1 MPYFQYKTEQFWFNH
16 SQMLLGSSEANTF
29 TIKGKGINPSHA
41 LIEEHQGAFWISGI
55 NRLSHVF
62 INGKKVKRQVLKD
75 QDVIVIGDQSFTYHL
90 YVKDGLPSTPQAHSE
105 TLQAYQRLYEFSQK
119 LAEQI
124 HSSELFEVILEEL
137 ITLSRADHGF
147 LVSTQNDQFT
157 LRSAL
162 DRFQQEDFEEQFNH
176 KLSESII
183 EHVCKS
189 REPLLQND
197 LLEAE
202 SFNESASILELGL
215 CSVMCVPLIF
225 ECELLGVIYVGS
237 RRPTH
242 TFQAS
247 DLKTL
252 YIFSAQAATLLK
264 HHISQEVLLHD
275 NKRLKG
281 ALEDYKYGSMIGHS
295 QIMRKIFERIE
306 RLSQSDINLL
316 VMGESGTGKELI
328 AREVHRRSK
337 RKKKPFIAINCGAL
351 PSALIES
358 ELFGYQQGAFT
369 GAVSDKIG
377 SLASAQEGTLFLD
390 EIGELPLAL
399 QVKLLRVL
407 EERSFTPLGSRES
420 VPLDVRLICATNK
433 DLKEAVDLGHFRLDL
448 YYRINSF
455 ELTLPPLRERGED
468 IILLAKFLLER
479 ASNHYERTLK
489 SLSLQA
495 QRGIRRYSWP
505 GNIRE
510 LENRIAQ
517 AVILSDSSEITLQD
531 LNLSKELLNDQILSL
546 KEAQERFSQEYV
558 QHVLSLNQGNRTQT
572 ARDIGVDPRTV
583 FRYLKK
589 ISDI

>member
-1 MPYFQYKTEQFWFNH
+1 
-16 SQMLLGSSEANTF
+16 
-29 TIKGKGINPSHA
+29 
-41 LIEEHQGAFWISGI
+41 
-55 NRLSHVF
+55 
-62 INGKKVKRQVLKD
+62 
-75 QDVIVIGDQSFTYHL
+75 
-90 YVKDGLPSTPQAHSE
+90 
-105 TLQAYQRLYEFSQK
+105 
-119 LAEQI
+119 
-124 HSSELFEVILEEL
+124 
-137 ITLSRADHGF
+137 
-147 LVSTQNDQFT
+147 
-157 LRSAL
+157 L
-162 DRFQQEDFEEQFNH
+162 DRFQIEDFGEHLHH
-176 KLSESII
+176 KVSESII
-183 EHVCKS
+183 EFVCTS

-225 ECELLGVIYVGS
+225 EGELLGVIYVGS

-242 TFQAS
+242 TFQQL

-252 YIFSAQAATLLK
+252 CIFSAQAATLLK
-264 HHISQEVLLHD
+264 HHLNQESLIHD
-275 NKRLKG
+275 NKKLKG

-295 QIMRKIFERIE
+295 QIMRTVFERID
-306 RLSQSDINLL
+306 RLSPSDINLL

-337 RKKKPFIAINCGAL
+337 RKDQPFIAINCGAL
-351 PSALIES
+351 PSTLIES
-358 ELFGYQQGAFT
+358 ELFGYQKGAFT
-369 GAVSDKIG
+369 GAVSDKPG
-377 SLASAQEGTLFLD
+377 SLSSAQGGTLFLD
-390 EIGELPLAL
+390 EIGELPLVL

-407 EERSFTPLGSRES
+407 EERTFTPLGSRES
-420 VPLDVRLICATNK
+420 IPLDIRLICATNK
-433 DLKEAVDLGHFRLDL
+433 DLQEAVDSGSFRLDL

-479 ASNHYERTLK
+479 ASNHYERDLK
-489 SLSLQA
+489 PISLEA

-517 AVILSDSSEITLQD
+517 AVILADGSEITLQD

-558 QHVLSLNQGNRTQT
+558 QHVLSLNQGNRTQA
-572 ARDIGVDPRTV
+572 ARDLGVDPRTV
-583 FRYLKK
+583 FRYLEK
-589 ISDI
+589 ISDV

>member
-1 MPYFQYKTEQFWFNH
+1 MPYLQYNTEQFWFRH

-29 TIKGKGINPSHA
+29 TIKGKGVNPSHT
-41 LIEEHQGAFWISGI
+41 LIEEHHGAFWISGI

-62 INGKKVKRQVLKD
+62 VNGKKIKRQVLNN
-75 QDVIVIGDQSFTYHL
+75 QDLITIGDQNLTYHL
-90 YVKDGLPSTPQAHSE
+90 YAHDISVRSSQDHSE
-105 TLQAYQRLYEFSQK
+105 TLQAYQRLYEFSQR
-119 LAEQI
+119 LAEQA
-124 HSSELFEVILEEL
+124 HSSELFEVILDEL
-137 ITLSRADHGF
+137 ITLSKADHGF
-147 LVSTQNDQFT
+147 LVSTQHDQFT

-162 DRFQQEDFEEQFNH
+162 DRFQIADFEEHLNH
-176 KLSESII
+176 KVSESII
-183 EHVCKS
+183 EFVCTS

-225 ECELLGVIYVGS
+225 EGELLGVIYVGS
-237 RRPTH
+237 RRPAH
-242 TFQAS
+242 TFQQS

-252 YIFSAQAATLLK
+252 CIFSAQAATLLK
-264 HHISQEVLLHD
+264 HHLSQESLIHD
-275 NKRLKG
+275 NKKLKG

-295 QIMRKIFERIE
+295 QIMRTVFERID
-306 RLSQSDINLL
+306 RLSPSDINLL

-337 RKKKPFIAINCGAL
+337 RKDQPFIAINCGAL
-351 PSALIES
+351 PSTLIES
-358 ELFGYQQGAFT
+358 ELFGYQKGAFT
-369 GAVSDKIG
+369 GAVSDKAG
-377 SLASAQEGTLFLD
+377 SLASAQGGTLFLD
-390 EIGELPLAL
+390 EIGELPLVL

-407 EERSFTPLGSRES
+407 EERTFTPLGSRES
-420 VPLDVRLICATNK
+420 IPLDIRLICATNK
-433 DLKEAVDLGHFRLDL
+433 DLKEAVDLGSFRLDL

-479 ASNHYERTLK
+479 AANHYERDLK
-489 SLSLQA
+489 PISLEA

-517 AVILSDSSEITLQD
+517 AVILADGSEITLQD

-558 QHVLSLNQGNRTQT
+558 QHVLSLNQGNRTQA
-572 ARDIGVDPRTV
+572 ARDLGVDPRTV
-583 FRYLKK
+583 FRYLQKV
-589 ISDI
+589 SGV